1 MQDYPL
7 SIRGTAGITGSLPV
21 TGGIPLAEGEAPAG
35 TTFMLQGESGPKP
48 TQTTVLGTWP
58 DGSARWL
65 LIDAVA
71 PAGEY
76 LLTPGGSSLP
86 LGAIRVVE
94 TEIENGEVNLRT
106 DGADLVLAED
116 ASIRFEAVD
125 AHGVTYTATPETV
138 EIEREGPVRS
148 TLSWSGEFLD
158 GGGERLFSFRLR
170 ASVYAYSSRVL
181 LQPLI
186 LVDPD
191 SGVLCNLRELRLRIT
206 LPGTTGAII
215 GGDPNWTGDT
225 AIPTRLFQR
234 DDEQYDLD
242 GASGGKAPGWAEI
255 QSSMC
260 SVSLAMRDFW
270 QQWPKSLEV
279 DGDDLVLGLLPTFN
293 EGDFAHMLPDYKH
306 QWFFANNTYQ
316 LRTGQA
322 RSWDIWL
329 AVESDGADL
338 AQLANCPPVLVADP
352 LRATASGV
360 WGEIQPA
367 GSPGMRDYDPWAEQL
382 FHCYCHSVEVQRDY
396 GAMNWGDWFGE
407 RQINWGNHEYDT
419 TNQLLLQF
427 ARTGD
432 PLFQRRAEEVI
443 RHQRDVDTRHYAKDP
458 RRIGQQWIHSIGH
471 TAGYYDYEYKHMK
484 LYAGRGWSDNR
495 GHVWSQGMFEH
506 YLLGG
511 DTRSWETAKLI
522 SDWAAGPQIT
532 NFAFGN
538 AREPGWMS
546 KLVMSAYYA
555 TEDPFYLNA
564 AKEMLR
570 ITHGKS
576 LATGD
581 HGFYYHRLP
590 NGHCNCPD
598 EQKHKGEAGFM
609 LGVLMTGMKM
619 YYDASGDE
627 TVADDIAKIGR
638 FIVDTMWDPKEMG
651 FRYTSCPQTNA
662 SSGSVWIM
670 LEGLAFGARRRKDAE
685 MAEVCRL
692 ALSQGWQAL
701 TSSGKGSGYVLC
713 NSAPGL
719 EQLTRLPGPNFGEYR
734 REREK
739 VLLTPARRPVPLLV
753 ANPDFEEDITGWPSR
768 GWNVERCMEVKH
780 GGEASLKISGAVSG
794 QNEFVNTRYD
804 AATSPMEIRWLKPGG
819 KYEFSAWLR
828 IDRLP
833 KGAPAPDLRVAFR
846 DANGTRGGKGTNDY
860 DLAKMGTWQRLSVV
874 FEVPEWNT
882 RNYLALSTKSRD

>member
-432 PLFQRRAEEVI
+432 PEYLYWGEAAGRHSAE
-443 RHQRDVDTRHYAKDP
+443 VDTVHALNPDLIEYYRPWTSKTYPPRPGMVHEHAHGHVGGFTDEETVRDWLRARGIGSHSSKPYSCLDP
-458 RRIGQQWIHSIGH
+458 
-471 TAGYYDYEYKHMK
+471 YN
-484 LYAGRGWSDNR
+484 L
-495 GHVWSQGMFEH
+495 GHVWTTGMMRLYFLTGNPFLKETVERVADNIAQLVEDREYRFMGGTH
-506 YLLGG
+506 CGRMTGWPLLALGG
-511 DTRSWETAKLI
+511 AYELDSSQRYVDAMHTLADDALEMQDPVCGGWIVQPMAADHCVCKKARHTGMATFITAVLVN
-522 SDWAAGPQIT
+522 GL
-532 NFAFGN
+532 
-538 AREPGWMS
+538 AR
-546 KLVMSAYYA
+546 YY
-555 TEDPFYLNA
+555 EL
-564 AKEMLR
+564 
-570 ITHGKS
+570 
-576 LATGD
+576 TGD
-581 HGFYYHRLP
+581 ERLP
-590 NGHCNCPD
+590 PC
-598 EQKHKGEAGFM
+598 
-609 LGVLMTGMKM
+609 V
-619 YYDASGDE
+619 DA
-627 TVADDIAKIGR
+627 A
-638 FIVDTMWDPKEMG
+638 VDYMNHDTWRENLCG
-651 FRYTSCPQTNA
+651 WRYTSCPGHRTANQAGVIIMAYVNA
-662 SSGSVWIM
+662 VRVTDNPEHLRI
-670 LEGLAFGARRRKDAE
+670 L
-685 MAEVCRL
+685 RL
-692 ALSQGWQAL
+692 AWNKKFQQYL
-701 TSSGKGSGYVLC
+701 THPLQP
-713 NSAPGL
+713 APGVGKSYTATTYGCP
-719 EQLTRLPGPNFGEYR
+719 E
-734 REREK
+734 
-739 VLLTPARRPVPLLV
+739 A
-753 ANPDFEEDITGWPSR
+753 
-768 GWNVERCMEVKH
+768 
-780 GGEASLKISGAVSG
+780 ASLFAHLDTPI
-794 QNEFVNTRYD
+794 
-804 AATSPMEIRWLKPGG
+804 
-819 KYEFSAWLR
+819 
-828 IDRLP
+828 
-833 KGAPAPDLRVAFR
+833 
-846 DANGTRGGKGTNDY
+846 
-860 DLAKMGTWQRLSVV
+860 
-874 FEVPEWNT
+874 
-882 RNYLALSTKSRD
+882 